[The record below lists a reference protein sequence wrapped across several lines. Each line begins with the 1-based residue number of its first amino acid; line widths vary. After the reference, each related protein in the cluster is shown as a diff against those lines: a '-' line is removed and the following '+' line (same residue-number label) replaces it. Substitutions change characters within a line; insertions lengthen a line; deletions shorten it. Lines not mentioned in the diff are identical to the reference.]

1 MSIDIE
7 PFLLVVLGQIY
18 KKEGVAAIVWLA
30 NKSYLIVLMNVIKIS
45 CLTYFHQLTDGPK
58 ERINPN

>member
-18 KKEGVAAIVWLA
+18 KKPGMAAIVWLP
-30 NKSYLIVLMNVIKIS
+30 NKSYLIVLKKANIFS
-45 CLTYFHQLTDGPK
+45 RLRYFHQLTHGPK
-58 ERINPN
+58 EGINPN

>member
-18 KKEGVAAIVWLA
+18 KKQGVAAIVSLS
-30 NKSYLIVLMNVIKIS
+30 NKSYLIVLKKVIKIIG
-45 CLTYFHQLTDGPK
+45 LGHFHQLTHGPK
-58 ERINPN
+58 EGINPN